1 MDTPDRPETFASNDV
16 RVVRRNPWILGVAA
30 LPLIFALG
38 VLVAGITVW
47 LPLLA
52 FVAQLA
58 LLGVVALLFVWSR
71 NFWPIVTPTP
81 VRADAEGLTVGDRR
95 VPRAG
100 IRAGFVLPAL
110 PPKVL
115 LRRRWALPIELEVPS
130 KEEGRGILRA
140 LGLDVTQSVASFR
153 TMSRAVTRRR
163 YTAAI
168 AALFLA
174 VGIVPRLL
182 GSGAASGV
190 GFVIATVL
198 LALVMIVPTRLSVG
212 ADGLV
217 LRWFGRSRFLAH
229 GEIAGVTRYDKS
241 WGRSSQ
247 VGLAVRLRSGE
258 EVLIPVAQ
266 SSWVTQ
272 EAQIIEERIREA
284 LEAFRAGDAAADA
297 ALLRRGG
304 RELAEWIAALR
315 AIGAGANADMR
326 TAPVARERLF
336 RIVESPTAGAPDRA
350 AAAVALGHDLDDDAR
365 RRLRVAAEAIA
376 APRLRFAVEAAA
388 SGGEE
393 AEIEAALA
401 EVEQE
406 AARGAPRAPG

>member
-190 GFVIATVL
+190 GIATVL